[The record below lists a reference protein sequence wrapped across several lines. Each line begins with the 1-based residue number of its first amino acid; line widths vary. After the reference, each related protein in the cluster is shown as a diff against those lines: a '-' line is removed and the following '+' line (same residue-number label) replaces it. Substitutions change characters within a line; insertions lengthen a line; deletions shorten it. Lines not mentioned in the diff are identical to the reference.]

1 LRLSPTLEPISVI
14 SLKKFLDTNGR
25 SPARGGPALAEP
37 EPGRL
42 LAATVESYRSALRTM
57 GKSALEACPAPGRD
71 LDQAF
76 AHLEGQVCADAT
88 AEQVERTRAQVED
101 VLKRWGSATSE
112 HLQGKADEV
121 KELLIMLARTAES
134 VGERDQRYVT
144 QFGGLTAELQG
155 IGNLDDLTHI
165 RASLASKAADMK
177 KCVDRMAQ
185 DGENSLAQLRT
196 SVSVYRTKIETVEQL
211 ASKDPL
217 TGLANR
223 RGVEMRM
230 DWNIRLD
237 RTFCVVLIDLNRFKV
252 VNDKYGHGAGDEL
265 LKQFSAELLKKVR
278 TDDLVGRWGGDEFII
293 VVNRDLAGAKAQ
305 AERVREWVFGD
316 YAIPTGTANTPLKIN
331 VTASIGV
338 SQWQPDKTLKQLI
351 EEADAAM
358 YEDKNAQRV

>member
-1 LRLSPTLEPISVI
+1 MI
-14 SLKKFLDTNGR
+14 SLKKFLDATGR
-25 SPARGGPALAEP
+25 GLTLDGPALDEP
-37 EPGRL
+37 EPGEL
-42 LAATVESYRSALRTM
+42 LAATLESYRSTLRTM
-57 GKSALEACPAPGRD
+57 GKSAVEACPAPGHD
-71 LDQAF
+71 LERALAD
-76 AHLEGQVCADAT
+76 LEGRISADTT
-88 AEQVERTRAQVED
+88 ADKVKCTQAQVED
-101 VLKRWGSATSE
+101 ALKSWGSATAE
-112 HLQGKADEV
+112 HLQNKADEV

-155 IGNLDDLTHI
+155 IANLDDLTHI
-165 RASLASKAADMK
+165 RSSLARKAADMK

-185 DGENSLAQLRT
+185 DGETSLAQLRT

-211 ASKDPL
+211 ASKDAL

-230 DWNIRLD
+230 DWNVRLD
-237 RTFCVVLIDLNRFKV
+237 RTFCVVLIDLNRFKA
-252 VNDKYGHGAGDEL
+252 VNDKHGHVAGDEL

-278 TDDLVGRWGGDEFII
+278 ADDLVGRWGGDEFII
-293 VVNRDLAGAKAQ
+293 IVNRDLAGAKAQ

-316 YAIPTGTANTPLKIN
+316 YTIGATAANTPLKIY

-351 EEADAAM
+351 EEADAEM